1 MTEYIDSILNYI
13 SPYVRRAWDGRLPH
27 DWCLEERLIFDFE
40 IVYIMEGEA
49 RVCIDGQEYTGTP
62 GDVFF
67 FRPNKIHAM
76 KSVGETSLRQ
86 PHVHFDFFYQ
96 DDSEQVYV
104 PVWRFTDYGEDIRF
118 LRSDISGPSF
128 LDIPNKLTLRDQ
140 SRFESILFKIIR
152 QYECMSPY
160 NALLL
165 KSSMLE
171 LIAYFLEEKGVSE
184 QSASTAQLPIEN
196 IERLEFARNYICD
209 HVNQNITLDEIS
221 VVTGFSRNYFAKLFQ
236 DQYGISP
243 MQFHKNLRIERAKQ
257 MLIFSEESITDIASS
272 LGYNNIHTFSRAFKQ
287 STHCN
292 PSDFRSANANAADN
306 YS

>member
-1 MTEYIDSILNYI
+1 M
-13 SPYVRRAWDGRLPH
+13 
-27 DWCLEERLIFDFE
+27 
-40 IVYIMEGEA
+40 
-49 RVCIDGQEYTGTP
+49 
-62 GDVFF
+62 
-67 FRPNKIHAM
+67 
-76 KSVGETSLRQ
+76 
-86 PHVHFDFFYQ
+86 
-96 DDSEQVYV
+96 YV

-160 NALLL
+160 NTLLL

-171 LIAYFLEEKGVSE
+171 LIAYLLEEKGVSE
-184 QSASTAQLPIEN
+184 QSVSTAQLPIEN

-209 HVNQNITLDEIS
+209 HINQNITLDEIS

-257 MLIFSEESITDIASS
+257 MLIFSEESVTDIASS

-292 PSDFRSANANAADN
+292 PSDFRNTNTNVTDS

>member
-27 DWCLEERLIFDFE
+27 DWYLEERLIFDFE

-49 RVCIDGQEYTGTP
+49 RVYVDGQEYTGTP

-76 KSVGETSLRQ
+76 KSVGEVSLRQ

-152 QYECMSPY
+152 QYEYMSPY

-171 LIAYFLEEKGVSE
+171 LIAYLLEEKGVSE
-184 QSASTAQLPIEN
+184 QIVSTAQLPIEN

-209 HVNQNITLDEIS
+209 HINQNITLDEIS

-292 PSDFRSANANAADN
+292 PSDFRNTNANVADS